1 MNIKLTAI
9 ERDTTIQC
17 RASIDVATVNDYAER
32 MTEGDEFPPVVLFA
46 TNGKHWVGDGWHRLL
61 AAEHIGA
68 LTIPAEIRKGG
79 RVEALKHALGANAAH
94 GHRRTN
100 ADKRRCVEIALR
112 EFPKLSSRAVAEM
125 CGVGRD
131 LVDRARQ
138 VADSATSATEACEQY
153 GPAFI
158 AATEAGKRTGA
169 DGKQYPAKRGASC
182 SVGMIDEDEP
192 ERDEPKGKETLAPP
206 CNGMHFANI
215 ALINLKQIR
224 SDDIERDAA
233 FSMIRRF
240 IDDKQTAAH

>member
-1 MNIKLTAI
+1 MNIKLIKLITI

-17 RASIDVATVNDYAER
+17 RASIDVATVNEYAER

-68 LTIPAEIRKGG
+68 LTIPAEVRKGG

-100 ADKRRCVEIALR
+100 ADKRRCVDIALR
-112 EFPKLSSRAVAEM
+112 EFGGMSSRAIAEM
-125 CGVGRD
+125 CGVSHTFVDAGRFY
-131 LVDRARQ
+131 A
-138 VADSATSATEACEQY
+138 ATH
-153 GPAFI
+153 
-158 AATEAGKRTGA
+158 AATEAGKQVATVATSVTGA
-169 DGKQYPAKRGASC
+169 DGKQYPARRGEPR
-182 SVGMIDEDEP
+182 SVGMIDEDDP
-192 ERDEPKGKETLAPP
+192 ARDEPKGKETLAPP

>member
-17 RASIDVATVNDYAER
+17 RASIDVATVNEYAER

-68 LTIPAEIRKGG
+68 LTIPAEVHKGG

-112 EFPKLSSRAVAEM
+112 EFPNESSRTIAAM
-125 CGVGRD
+125 CGVSQPF
-131 LVDRARQ
+131 VDGIRSQ
-138 VADSATSATEACEQY
+138 SGDNGYHLT
-153 GPAFI
+153 
-158 AATEAGKRTGA
+158 RTGA

-192 ERDEPKGKETLAPP
+192 ERDEPKGKDTLAPP